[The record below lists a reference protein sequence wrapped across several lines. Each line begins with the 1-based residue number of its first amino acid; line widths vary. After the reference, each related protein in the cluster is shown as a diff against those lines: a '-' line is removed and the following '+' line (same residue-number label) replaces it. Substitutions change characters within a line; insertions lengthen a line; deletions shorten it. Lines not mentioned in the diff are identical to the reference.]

1 MVTIA
6 MPDAPGPDDV
16 HVHITEHDNV
26 DSVVLAFRMDGE
38 LYELAELSPGV
49 EATLRKL

>member
-1 MVTIA
+1 MSDV
-6 MPDAPGPDDV
+6 PGPDDV
-16 HVHITEHDNV
+16 HVRITEHDNV

-38 LYELAELSPGV
+38 LHELAELTPSV